1 MNNIKYNTELIKI
14 PENSVVD
21 EDFII
26 KNKKLNC
33 NKNCAIL

>member
-21 EDFII
+21 GDDLI
-26 KNKKLNC
+26 KDKKLNC
-33 NKNCAIL
+33 QNNCSIM